1 MKILIAVDQGLYSD
15 HAVLEGARI
24 ARNTWANVTI
34 LMVKSSL
41 QEEADTGKDQDSSL
55 IGYAKDYREQFLKF
69 FKTDYCPYPAH
80 TSDYDFVE
88 KNPGVYVDS
97 PVLGKAQKELKIVVR
112 TGNPVKDIFAEAD
125 EGDYDLI
132 VIGCSGTNDCV
143 WEDDP
148 LVPQR
153 IVNDASC
160 SVLVA
165 KDIKQI
171 RKIVCC
177 LDHNQ
182 VSQESIEMINQLVTF
197 HNAELEIVGIAEG
210 DSLKDKVENKIKSI
224 LKYYTGKHIAIPEI
238 EVVAASA
245 FESFISARE
254 GIAMLALWMERKS
267 FLAKIFSKT
276 QVTKLIRE
284 SHSSVMIL
292 R

>member
-24 ARNTWANVTI
+24 AKNTWANVTI
-34 LMVKSSL
+34 LGVKSSF
-41 QEEADTGKDQDSSL
+41 QEADKTDENNSL
-55 IGYAKDYREQFLKF
+55 MKYARDYRQQFLEF
-69 FKTDYCPYPAH
+69 FSKDYCPYPEH
-80 TSDYDFVE
+80 TSGYELIE
-88 KNPGVYVDS
+88 KAPGIYVDS
-97 PVLGKAQKELKIVVR
+97 PVLESAQKELKTIVR
-112 TGNPVKDIFAEAD
+112 IGNPVKEIFAEAN

-132 VIGCSGTNDCV
+132 IIGCSGTNECV
-143 WEDDP
+143 WENDP
-148 LVPQR
+148 LIPQR

-165 KDIKQI
+165 KDIKKVK
-171 RKIVCC
+171 KIICC

-197 HNAELEIVGIAEG
+197 HDAELEIVGIAEG
-210 DSLKDKVENKIKSI
+210 DGLKDKVENKIKSI
-224 LKYYTGKHIAIPEI
+224 LKYYTAKHIATPEI
-238 EVVAASA
+238 EVVSASA
-245 FESFISARE
+245 FESFISARQE
-254 GIAMLALWMERKS
+254 TAMLALWMEKKS

-276 QVTKLIRE
+276 QVTKLIKE

>member
-24 ARNTWANVTI
+24 AQNTWANVTI
-34 LMVKSSL
+34 LGVKSSV
-41 QEEADTGKDQDSSL
+41 QETEKINSNNDL
-55 IGYAKDYREQFLKF
+55 IKYAKNYREQFLNF
-69 FKTDYCPYPAH
+69 FKKDYCPYPEH
-80 TSDYDFVE
+80 TSDYE
-88 KNPGVYVDS
+88 LIKTAPGVYVDS
-97 PVLGKAQKELKIVVR
+97 PVLKTAQKELKTVVR
-112 TGNPVKDIFAEAD
+112 TGNPVKDIFAEAND
-125 EGDYDLI
+125 GDYDLI
-132 VIGCSGTNDCV
+132 IIGCSGTDDCV
-143 WEDDP
+143 WENDP
-148 LVPQR
+148 LVPQKV
-153 IVNDASC
+153 VNDASC

-165 KDIKQI
+165 KDIKNI

-210 DSLKDKVENKIKSI
+210 DSLKDKVENKIQSI
-224 LKYYTGKHIAIPEI
+224 LKYYTAKHIAAPVIEI
-238 EVVAASA
+238 VAASA

-254 GIAMLALWMERKS
+254 EAAMLALWMEKKS

-276 QVTKLIRE
+276 KVTKLIKE

>member
-24 ARNTWANVTI
+24 AKNTWANVTI

-41 QEEADTGKDQDSSL
+41 QESEIIDEDESL

-69 FKTDYCPYPAH
+69 FKTDYCPYPEH
-80 TSDYDFVE
+80 ESDYDLIE
-88 KNPGVYVDS
+88 MRPGIYVDS
-97 PVLGKAQKELKIVVR
+97 PVLKKAQKELKLVVR
-112 TGNPVKDIFAEAD
+112 TGNPVKDIFVELN

-132 VIGCSGTNDCV
+132 VIGCSGMGDCMWEND
-143 WEDDP
+143 P
-148 LVPQR
+148 ILPQK

-165 KDIKQI
+165 KDIKQVK
-171 RKIVCC
+171 KIVCC
-177 LDHNQ
+177 LDHNR

-197 HNAELEIVGIAEG
+197 HNAELEIAGIAEG
-210 DSLKDKVENKIKSI
+210 DSLKGIVEDKIKSI
-224 LKYYTGKHIAIPEI
+224 LKYYTAKHIATPEI
-238 EVVAASA
+238 EIVSAEA
-245 FESFISARE
+245 FESFISERE
-254 GIAMLALWMERKS
+254 QVAMLALWMEKKS

-276 QVTKLIRE
+276 KVTKLIKE
-284 SHSSVMIL
+284 SHFSVMIL

>member
-15 HAVLEGARI
+15 HAVIEGARI
-24 ARNTWANVTI
+24 AKNTWANVTI
-34 LMVKSSL
+34 LGVKSSL
-41 QEEADTGKDQDSSL
+41 QEADKADETDAL
-55 IGYAKDYREQFLKF
+55 IKYSKDYRQQFLKF
-69 FKTDYCPYPAH
+69 FKKDFCPYPEHA
-80 TSDYDFVE
+80 DGYELIE
-88 KNPGVYVDS
+88 KKPGVFVDS
-97 PVLGKAQKELKIVVR
+97 PVLKNAQKELKTVVR
-112 TGNPVKDIFAEAD
+112 TGNPVKEIFTEAN

-132 VIGCSGTNDCV
+132 IIGCSGTNECV
-143 WEDDP
+143 WENDP
-148 LVPQR
+148 LIPQR

-165 KDIKQI
+165 KDITNVK
-171 RKIVCC
+171 KIICC

-197 HNAELEIVGIAEG
+197 HDAELEIVGIAEG

-224 LKYYTGKHIAIPEI
+224 LKYYTAKHIATPEI
-238 EVVAASA
+238 EVVSASA
-245 FESFISARE
+245 FESFISARQE
-254 GIAMLALWMERKS
+254 TAMLALWMEKKS

-276 QVTKLIRE
+276 QVTKLIKE

>member
-24 ARNTWANVTI
+24 AKNTWANVTI
-34 LMVKSSL
+34 LGVKSSS
-41 QEEADTGKDQDSSL
+41 QKADQTDETDAL
-55 IGYAKDYREQFLKF
+55 IKYAKDYRQQFLKF
-69 FKTDYCPYPAH
+69 FKKDYCPYPKH
-80 TSDYDFVE
+80 VDDYELIE
-88 KNPGVYVDS
+88 KTPGVYVDS
-97 PVLGKAQKELKIVVR
+97 PVLESAQKELKTVVR
-112 TGNPVKDIFAEAD
+112 TGNPVKEIFAEAN

-132 VIGCSGTNDCV
+132 IIGCSGTNECV
-143 WEDDP
+143 WENDP
-148 LVPQR
+148 LIPQR

-165 KDIKQI
+165 KDIKQVK
-171 RKIVCC
+171 KIICC

-197 HNAELEIVGIAEG
+197 HDAELEIVGIAEG

-224 LKYYTGKHIAIPEI
+224 LKYYTAKHIATPEI
-238 EVVAASA
+238 EVVSASA
-245 FESFISARE
+245 FESFISARQE
-254 GIAMLALWMERKS
+254 TAMLALWMEKRS

-276 QVTKLIRE
+276 QVTKLIKE
-284 SHSSVMIL
+284 SHYSVMIL

>member
-24 ARNTWANVTI
+24 AKNTWAHVTI
-34 LMVKSSL
+34 LGVKSSS
-41 QEEADTGKDQDSSL
+41 QEADNADETDTL
-55 IGYAKDYREQFLKF
+55 IKYSKDYRQQFLKSF
-69 FKTDYCPYPAH
+69 EKDFCPYPEH
-80 TSDYDFVE
+80 TDDYELIE
-88 KNPGVYVDS
+88 KTPGVFVDS
-97 PVLGKAQKELKIVVR
+97 PVLKNTQKELKTVVR
-112 TGNPVKDIFAEAD
+112 TGNPIKEIFAEAR

-132 VIGCSGTNDCV
+132 IIGCSGTNECV
-143 WEDDP
+143 WENDP
-148 LVPQR
+148 MIPQR

-165 KDIKQI
+165 KDIANVK
-171 RKIVCC
+171 KIICC

-197 HNAELEIVGIAEG
+197 HDAELEIVGIAEG
-210 DSLKDKVENKIKSI
+210 DSLKDKVENKIQSI
-224 LKYYTGKHIAIPEI
+224 LKYYTAKHIATPEI
-238 EVVAASA
+238 EVVSASA
-245 FESFISARE
+245 FESFISARQ
-254 GIAMLALWMERKS
+254 GTAMLALWMEKKS

-276 QVTKLIRE
+276 QVTKLIKE